1 MLRLALITDKENQTY
16 IESLQI
22 AVEIKICWSI
32 NNILQWLFTY
42 KIPKVKIFDALL
54 TNRKYTKYAI

>member
-22 AVEIKICWSI
+22 TVEIEIFWSI
-32 NNILQWLFTY
+32 QQDVTMA
-42 KIPKVKIFDALL
+42 IPIQI
-54 TNRKYTKYAI
+54 TKG

>member
-22 AVEIKICWSI
+22 ALEIEMCWSI
-32 NNILQWLFTY
+32 QQH
-42 KIPKVKIFDALL
+42 L
-54 TNRKYTKYAI
+54 TVAIYI